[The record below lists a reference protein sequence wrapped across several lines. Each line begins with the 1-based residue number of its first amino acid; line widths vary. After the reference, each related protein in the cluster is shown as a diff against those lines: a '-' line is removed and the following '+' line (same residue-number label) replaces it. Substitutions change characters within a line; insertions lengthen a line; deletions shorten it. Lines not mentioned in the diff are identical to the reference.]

1 LLRVPPVASS
11 NRYSSHVAM
20 QKSILALCV
29 IALFIVGTMGES
41 AVASL
46 KAKVEAGEGAAPC
59 DKATPATPAPPR
71 QFLDIR
77 LPVVVDDYH
86 PPVGGFN
93 PSHIPDKEV
102 DVAARLILREIQAA
116 EAEAKANG
124 DAPQKPDDN
133 GVIST
138 EEHTALKQLLLDS
151 DILVRAAAKALAENG
166 PIEAAAVKKVAASA
180 VAKAAKLE
188 KKNKSAPINKLAA
201 ATAAPVAAAPAVGVA
216 APASTVAKTAAA
228 SASTKATIRKVGAAA
243 PVAVAKTAAA
253 SASEKATIRA
263 PQK

>member
-1 LLRVPPVASS
+1 MIAKNVLVLAII
-11 NRYSSHVAM
+11 AM
-20 QKSILALCV
+20 MVGAAL
-29 IALFIVGTMGES
+29 GES

-59 DKATPATPAPPR
+59 DKAAPAGPAPPR

-77 LPVVVDDYH
+77 LPHVVDDYH

-102 DVAARLILREIQAA
+102 DVAARSILREIQAA

-124 DAPQKPDDN
+124 DAPAGPATTD
-133 GVIST
+133 GVLST
-138 EEHTALKQLLLDS
+138 EEHKALKQLLLDS

-166 PIEAAAVKKVAASA
+166 PIEEAAVKKVAASA

-188 KKNKSAPINKLAA
+188 KKSTKKSSKPADKLKKKVAA
-201 ATAAPVAAAPAVGVA
+201 AAAPAPAVGA
-216 APASTVAKTAAA
+216 TAPSTTAKTAAA
-228 SASTKATIRKVGAAA
+228 TASAKTLKRVGAAA
-243 PVAVAKTAAA
+243 PAATAKTAAA
-253 SASEKATIRA
+253 TASAKTAKRS
-263 PQK
+263 